1 MAFTIQIPDNFVD
14 FLAWRQI
21 FDNDLRD
28 QILNY
33 NKNTIR
39 KPNKIPLKHRTIKNI
54 FYTPVYE

>member
-14 FLAWRQI
+14 FFAWRQI

-28 QILNY
+28 QILTY
-33 NKNTIR
+33 K
-39 KPNKIPLKHRTIKNI
+39 KPIPPIPPIPLKHRTIKNL